1 MLNYKAYNNMKKIF
15 RNLMM
20 LLCALTA
27 LVSCDESGDKIYLD
41 GFEASSLMAS
51 ASDVVLSV
59 DKSKDV
65 VLSLAWQN
73 STLLSSDETKP
84 AGSGVLKTYLQ
95 VSASENFTSEKE
107 YTVTDLS
114 KAFTGADLNAAAK
127 DLGLTPDVSSPL
139 YFRIKSQMGSNLDA
153 AYSNVCQVKVTPY
166 LIDMSYINIL
176 DKGKDQV
183 LTYLYSPN
191 SDGVYSGYMN
201 VSSWLNCWGKE
212 NDGTFWGNIQT
223 GDKPYAVLD
232 NDQSACNIWFPEPAG
247 IYYTVLDTKSEEK
260 LFHATLIQS
269 MKVNGEEMKYDGPN
283 YAWVKVIETTAD
295 NTPISIVADGAEYNK
310 STGDKGTSIVK
321 TLNYTLAD
329 GKMTDSENAG
339 SVNIPTAGTY
349 TVTVKVGEHSQLEY
363 TIVSGDQTTPEPE
376 ASNTLCMFSKDGNT
390 LLAVMNKVS
399 DGVYTCK
406 YKPSS
411 WEKFR
416 FIFVGENKD
425 DKQTWYGADGEQ
437 FKLTSADGAWDIWFG
452 DENGATEFTVTA
464 DLNTM
469 TWEYK

>member
-1 MLNYKAYNNMKKIF
+1 MKKIF

-41 GFEASSLMAS
+41 GFKASDLMAS
-51 ASDVVLSV
+51 ASDVKLSV
-59 DKSKDV
+59 DNTV
-65 VLSLAWQN
+65 RTFVLSLAWQN
-73 STLLSSDETKP
+73 PTLLSSDETKP

-95 VSASENFTSEKE
+95 ISASENFASVKE
-107 YTVTDLS
+107 YSVTDLS

-139 YFRIKSQMGSNLDA
+139 YFRIKSQMGNNLDA

-176 DKGKDQV
+176 NENKDQV
-183 LTYLYSPN
+183 LTKLYSPH

-201 VSSWLNCWGKE
+201 ASSWFHIWGKE
-212 NDGTFWGNIQT
+212 NDGTIWGNVGQD
-223 GDKPYAVLD
+223 GHVYEMD
-232 NDQSACNIWFPEPAG
+232 NTESAWNFWFPGQTG
-247 IYYTVLDTKSEEK
+247 IYYTVVDTKAKEFK
-260 LFHATLIQS
+260 PTYIKAMQL
-269 MKVNGEEMKYDGPN
+269 NGEEMTYDAPN
-283 YAWVKVIETTAD
+283 YAWVKVITTAAD
-295 NTPISIVADGAEYNK
+295 NTPISIVATGAEYSK
-310 STGDKGTSIVK
+310 DTGTEDAAAVVK
-321 TLNYTLAD
+321 TMNYTLAD
-329 GKMTDSENAG
+329 GKMTDAATAG
-339 SVNIPTAGTY
+339 SVNIAKAGTY

-363 TIVSGDQTTPEPE
+363 TIVEGDQTTPEPE
-376 ASNTLCMFSKDGNT
+376 VSNTLCMFSKDGNT

-406 YKPSS
+406 YKPTA
-411 WEKFR
+411 WENFR

-425 DKQTWYGADGEQ
+425 DKQTWYGSDPSDL
-437 FKLTSADGAWDIWFG
+437 FKLSTASDCWDIWFKDDVTG
-452 DENGATEFTVTA
+452 GEVTVTA

-469 TWEYK
+469 TWKYE

>member
-1 MLNYKAYNNMKKIF
+1 MKKIF

-41 GFEASSLMAS
+41 GFKASDLMAS
-51 ASDVVLSV
+51 ASDVKLSV
-59 DKSKDV
+59 DNSKDV

-73 STLLSSDETKP
+73 PTLLSSDETKP

-139 YFRIKSQMGSNLDA
+139 YFRIKSLMGSNLDA

-176 DKGKDQV
+176 KEKTDVDHP

-191 SDGVYSGYMN
+191 EDGIYAGYMN
-201 VSSWLNCWGKE
+201 ASSWLNFWGKE
-212 NDGTFWGNIQT
+212 NDGTVWGNVGQDGHVYEI
-223 GDKPYAVLD
+223 D
-232 NDQSACNIWFPEPAG
+232 NTESAWNFWFPGQTG
-247 IYYTVLDTKSEEK
+247 IYYTVVDTKAKEFK
-260 LFHATLIQS
+260 PTYIKAMQL
-269 MKVNGEEMKYDGPN
+269 NGEDMTYDAPN
-283 YAWVKVIETTAD
+283 YAWTKVITTTAD
-295 NTPISIVADGAEYNK
+295 NTPVSIVATGAQYSK
-310 STGDKGTSIVK
+310 ATGTDDAAAVVK
-321 TLNYTLAD
+321 TMNYTLAD
-329 GKMTDSENAG
+329 GKMTDSETAG
-339 SVNIPTAGTY
+339 SVNIATAGTY
-349 TVTVKVGEHSQLEY
+349 TITVKVGEHSQLEY
-363 TIVSGDQTTPEPE
+363 TIVEGDQTTPEPE

-390 LLAVMNKVS
+390 LLAVMSKVS

-406 YKPSS
+406 YKPTA
-411 WEKFR
+411 WENFR

-425 DKQTWYGADGEQ
+425 DKQTWYGSVPDNLFNLSTAGDC
-437 FKLTSADGAWDIWFG
+437 WDIWFKDDVTG
-452 DENGATEFTVTA
+452 GEVTITA

-469 TWEYK
+469 TWKYE

>member
-1 MLNYKAYNNMKKIF
+1 MKKIF

-41 GFEASSLMAS
+41 GFEASDLMAS
-51 ASDVVLSV
+51 ASDVKLSV
-59 DKSKDV
+59 DNSKDV

-73 STLLSSDETKP
+73 PTLLSSDETKP

-127 DLGLTPDVSSPL
+127 DLGLSPDVSSPL
-139 YFRIKSQMGSNLDA
+139 YFRIKSQMGNNLDA

-176 DKGKDQV
+176 DKDTKEQT

-201 VSSWLNCWGKE
+201 ASSWLNFWGKE
-212 NDGTFWGNIQT
+212 NDGTIWGNVGQD
-223 GDKPYAVLD
+223 GHVYEMD
-232 NDQSACNIWFPEPAG
+232 NTESAWSFWFPGQAG
-247 IYYTVLDTKSEEK
+247 IYYAVIDTKAKEFK
-260 LFHATLIQS
+260 PTLLKSFQL
-269 MKVNGEEMKYDGPN
+269 NGEDMTYDAPN
-283 YAWVKVIETTAD
+283 YAWTKVITTTAD
-295 NTPISIVADGAEYNK
+295 NTPVSIVATGAEYSK
-310 STGDKGTSIVK
+310 ATGTEDAAAVVK
-321 TLNYTLAD
+321 TMNYTLAD
-329 GKMTDSENAG
+329 GKMTDSESAG
-339 SVNIPTAGTY
+339 SVIIPSAGTY
-349 TVTVKVGEHSQLEY
+349 TITVKVGEHSQLEY
-363 TIVSGDQTTPEPE
+363 TIVEGDQTTPEPE
-376 ASNTLCMFSKDGNT
+376 ASNTLCMFSENGNT

-406 YKPSS
+406 YKPTS
-411 WEKFR
+411 WENFY
-416 FIFVGENKD
+416 FIYVGENKD
-425 DKQTWYGADGEQ
+425 DKKTWYGADGEQ
-437 FKLTSADGAWDIWFG
+437 FKLTSGDGAWDIWFG
-452 DENGATEFTVTA
+452 DENGETEFTVTA

-469 TWEYK
+469 TWKYE

>member
-1 MLNYKAYNNMKKIF
+1 MKKIF

-27 LVSCDESGDKIYLD
+27 LVSCDESGDKIDLD
-41 GFEASSLMAS
+41 GFKASDLMAS
-51 ASDVVLSV
+51 ASDVKLSV
-59 DKSKDV
+59 DNSKDV

-73 STLLSSDETKP
+73 PTLLSSDETKP

-127 DLGLTPDVSSPL
+127 DLGLSPDVSSPL
-139 YFRIKSQMGSNLDA
+139 YFRIKSQMGNNLDA

-176 DKGKDQV
+176 DKDTKEQT

-201 VSSWLNCWGKE
+201 ASSWLNFWGKE
-212 NDGTFWGNIQT
+212 NDGTIWGNVGQD
-223 GDKPYAVLD
+223 GHVYEMD
-232 NDQSACNIWFPEPAG
+232 NTESAWSFWFPGQAG
-247 IYYTVLDTKSEEK
+247 IYYAVIDTKAKEFK
-260 LFHATLIQS
+260 PTLLKSFQL
-269 MKVNGEEMKYDGPN
+269 NGEDMTYDAPN
-283 YAWVKVIETTAD
+283 YAWTKVITTTAD
-295 NTPISIVADGAEYNK
+295 NTPVSIVATGAEYSK
-310 STGDKGTSIVK
+310 ATGTEDAAAVVK
-321 TLNYTLAD
+321 TMNYTLAD
-329 GKMTDSENAG
+329 GKMTDSESAG
-339 SVNIPTAGTY
+339 SVIIPSAGTY
-349 TVTVKVGEHSQLEY
+349 TITVKVGEHSQLEY
-363 TIVSGDQTTPEPE
+363 TIVEGDQTTPEPE
-376 ASNTLCMFSKDGNT
+376 ASNTLCMFSENGNT

-406 YKPSS
+406 YKPTS
-411 WEKFR
+411 WENFR

-437 FKLTSADGAWDIWFG
+437 FKLTSGDGAWDIWFS
-452 DENGATEFTVTA
+452 DENGETEFTVTA

-469 TWEYK
+469 TWKYE

>member
-1 MLNYKAYNNMKKIF
+1 MQITMKKIF

-73 STLLSSDETKP
+73 PTLLSSDETKP
-84 AGSGVLKTYLQ
+84 AGNGVLKTYLQ
-95 VSASENFTSEKE
+95 ASASVDFASVKE

-127 DLGLTPDVSSPL
+127 DLGLSPDVSSPL

-176 DKGKDQV
+176 DKDKDQV

-260 LFHATLIQS
+260 LFHATLIKS

-283 YAWVKVIETTAD
+283 YAWVGVVTTTAD

-310 STGDKGTSIVK
+310 STGDKGTPIAK

-339 SVNIPTAGTY
+339 SVNIAKAGTY
-349 TVTVKVGEHSQLEY
+349 TVIVKVGEHSQLEY

-406 YKPSS
+406 YKPTS
-411 WEKFR
+411 WENFR

-425 DKQTWYGADGEQ
+425 DKKTWYGADGEQ
-437 FKLTSADGAWDIWFG
+437 FKLTSGDGAWDIWFG

-469 TWEYK
+469 TWKYE

>member
-1 MLNYKAYNNMKKIF
+1 MKKIF

-41 GFEASSLMAS
+41 GFKASDLMAS
-51 ASDVVLSV
+51 ASDVKLSV
-59 DKSKDV
+59 DNSKDV

-73 STLLSSDETKP
+73 PTLLSSDETKP

-95 VSASENFTSEKE
+95 ASASEDFASVKE

-127 DLGLTPDVSSPL
+127 DLGLSPDVSSPL

-153 AYSNVCQVKVTPY
+153 AYSNVCQVNVTPY

-176 DKGKDQV
+176 NKGKDQV

-201 VSSWLNCWGKE
+201 VSSWLNCWGRE

-232 NDQSACNIWFPEPAG
+232 NAQSACNIWFPKPAG

-260 LFHATLIQS
+260 LFHATLIKS

-310 STGDKGTSIVK
+310 STGDKETHIAK
-321 TLNYTLAD
+321 TMNYTLAD
-329 GKMTDSENAG
+329 GKMTDSESAG
-339 SVNIPTAGTY
+339 SVNIAKAGIY

-363 TIVSGDQTTPEPE
+363 TIVEGDQTTPEPE
-376 ASNTLCMFSKDGNT
+376 ASNTLCMFSTDGNT
-390 LLAVMNKVS
+390 LLSVMNKVS

-406 YKPSS
+406 YKPTSY
-411 WEKFR
+411 ENFR

-425 DKQTWYGADGEQ
+425 DKKTWYGADGEQ
-437 FKLTSADGAWDIWFG
+437 FKLTSGDGAWNIWFG
-452 DENGATEFTVTA
+452 DENGETEFKVTA

-469 TWEYK
+469 TWKYE

>member
-1 MLNYKAYNNMKKIF
+1 MKKIF

-41 GFEASSLMAS
+41 GFKASELMAS
-51 ASDVVLSV
+51 ASDVKLSV
-59 DKSKDV
+59 DNSKDV

-73 STLLSSDETKP
+73 PTLLSSDETKP

-139 YFRIKSQMGSNLDA
+139 YFRIKSLMGSNLDA
-153 AYSNVCQVKVTPY
+153 AYSNACQVKVTPY

-176 DKGKDQV
+176 NENKDQV
-183 LTYLYSPN
+183 LTKLYSPN

-201 VSSWLNCWGKE
+201 ASSWFHIWGKE
-212 NDGTFWGNIQT
+212 NDGTIWGNVGQD
-223 GDKPYAVLD
+223 GHVYEMD
-232 NDQSACNIWFPEPAG
+232 NTESAWNIWFPGQTG
-247 IYYTVLDTKSEEK
+247 IYYTVLDTKAKELK
-260 LFHATLIQS
+260 PTYIKS
-269 MKVNGEEMKYDGPN
+269 MQLNGEDMTYDAPN
-283 YAWVKVIETTAD
+283 YAWTKVITTTAD
-295 NTPISIVADGAEYNK
+295 NTPVSIVATGAEYSK
-310 STGDKGTSIVK
+310 ATATDDAAAVVK
-321 TLNYTLAD
+321 TMNYTLAD
-329 GKMTDSENAG
+329 GKMTDAATAG
-339 SVNIPTAGTY
+339 SVNIAKAGTY
-349 TVTVKVGEHSQLEY
+349 TIIVKVGENSNLTYSIE
-363 TIVSGDQTTPEPE
+363 SGNQTAPEPE
-376 ASNTLCMFSKDGNT
+376 ASNTLCMFSKDGKT

-406 YKPSS
+406 YKPTS
-411 WEKFR
+411 WENFR
-416 FIFVGENKD
+416 FIFVGENKE
-425 DKQTWYGADGEQ
+425 DKQTWYGANGEQ
-437 FKLTSADGAWDIWFG
+437 FKLTSGDGAWDIWFG
-452 DENGATEFTVTA
+452 DENGETEFTVTA

-469 TWEYK
+469 TWKYE

>member
-1 MLNYKAYNNMKKIF
+1 MKKIF

-41 GFEASSLMAS
+41 GFKASDLMAS
-51 ASDVVLSV
+51 ASDVKLSV
-59 DKSKDV
+59 DNSKDV

-73 STLLSSDETKP
+73 PTLLSSDETKP

-127 DLGLTPDVSSPL
+127 DLGLSPDVSSPL
-139 YFRIKSQMGSNLDA
+139 YFRIKSQMGANLDA

-176 DKGKDQV
+176 NKGKDQV

-232 NDQSACNIWFPEPAG
+232 NAQSACNIWFPEPAG
-247 IYYTVLDTKSEEK
+247 IYYTVLDTKLEEK
-260 LFHATLIQS
+260 LFHATLIKS

-310 STGDKGTSIVK
+310 STGDKGTPIAK
-321 TLNYTLAD
+321 TMNYTLAD
-329 GKMTDSENAG
+329 GKMTDSKNAG
-339 SVNIPTAGTY
+339 SVIIPSAGTY
-349 TVTVKVGEHSQLEY
+349 TITVKVGEHSQLEY
-363 TIVSGDQTTPEPE
+363 TIVEGDQTAPEPE

-390 LLAVMNKVS
+390 LLAVMSKVS

-406 YKPSS
+406 YKPTA
-411 WEKFR
+411 WENFR
-416 FIFVGENKD
+416 FIYVGENKD
-425 DKQTWYGADGEQ
+425 DKQTWYGSVPDNLFNLSTAGDC
-437 FKLTSADGAWDIWFG
+437 WDIWFKDDVTG
-452 DENGATEFTVTA
+452 GEVTVTA

-469 TWEYK
+469 TWKYE

>member
-1 MLNYKAYNNMKKIF
+1 MKKIF

-41 GFEASSLMAS
+41 GFKASDLMAS
-51 ASDVVLSV
+51 ASDVKLSV

-73 STLLSSDETKP
+73 PTLLSSDETKP

-95 VSASENFTSEKE
+95 ASASEDFASVKE

-114 KAFTGADLNAAAK
+114 KAFTGADLNSLAK
-127 DLGLTPDVSSPL
+127 DLGTTPGQSAPL
-139 YFRIKSQMGSNLDA
+139 YFRIKSQMGANLDA

-176 DKGKDQV
+176 DKDTKEQT

-191 SDGVYSGYMN
+191 SDGIYSGYMN
-201 VSSWLNCWGKE
+201 VSSWLNFWGKE
-212 NDGTFWGNIQT
+212 NDGTIWGNVGQD
-223 GDKPYAVLD
+223 GHVYEMD
-232 NDQSACNIWFPEPAG
+232 NTESAWSFWFPGQAG
-247 IYYTVLDTKSEEK
+247 IYYAVIDTKAKEFK
-260 LFHATLIQS
+260 PTLLKSFQL
-269 MKVNGEEMKYDGPN
+269 NGEDMTYDAPN
-283 YAWVKVIETTAD
+283 YAWTKVITTTAD
-295 NTPISIVADGAEYNK
+295 NTPVSIVATGAEYSK
-310 STGDKGTSIVK
+310 ATGTEDAAAVVK
-321 TLNYTLAD
+321 TMNYTLAD

-339 SVNIPTAGTY
+339 SVNIAKAGTY
-349 TVTVKVGEHSQLEY
+349 TITVKVGEHSQLEY
-363 TIVSGDQTTPEPE
+363 TIVEGDQTTPEPE

-390 LLAVMNKVS
+390 LLAVMSKVS

-406 YKPSS
+406 YKPTA
-411 WEKFR
+411 WENFR
-416 FIFVGENKD
+416 FIYVGENKD
-425 DKQTWYGADGEQ
+425 DKQTWYGSVPDNLFNLSTAGDC
-437 FKLTSADGAWDIWFG
+437 WNIWFKDDVTG
-452 DENGATEFTVTA
+452 GEVTVTA

-469 TWEYK
+469 TWKYEYE

>member
-1 MLNYKAYNNMKKIF
+1 MKKIF

-41 GFEASSLMAS
+41 GFEASDLMAS

-73 STLLSSDETKP
+73 PTLLSSDETKP

-127 DLGLTPDVSSPL
+127 DLGLSPDVSSPL
-139 YFRIKSQMGSNLDA
+139 YFRIKSQMGANLDA

-176 DKGKDQV
+176 NENKDQV
-183 LTYLYSPN
+183 LTKLYSPH

-201 VSSWLNCWGKE
+201 ASSWFHIWGKE
-212 NDGTFWGNIQT
+212 NDGTIWGNVGQD
-223 GDKPYAVLD
+223 GHVYEMD
-232 NDQSACNIWFPEPAG
+232 NTESAWNFWFPGQTG
-247 IYYTVLDTKSEEK
+247 IYYTVVDTKAKEFK
-260 LFHATLIQS
+260 PTYIKAMQL
-269 MKVNGEEMKYDGPN
+269 NGEEMTYDAPT
-283 YAWVKVIETTAD
+283 YAWVKVITTTAD
-295 NTPISIVADGAEYNK
+295 NTPINIVATGAEYSK
-310 STGDKGTSIVK
+310 ATATDDAAAVVK
-321 TLNYTLAD
+321 TMNYTLAD
-329 GKMTDSENAG
+329 GKMTDAATAG
-339 SVNIPTAGTY
+339 SVNIAKAGTY
-349 TVTVKVGEHSQLEY
+349 TITVKVGENSDLTYSIE
-363 TIVSGDQTTPEPE
+363 SGNQTAPEPE
-376 ASNTLCMFSKDGNT
+376 ASNTLCMFSKDGNN

-406 YKPSS
+406 YKPSA
-411 WEKFR
+411 WENFR

-425 DKQTWYGADGEQ
+425 DKQTWYGSDPSDL
-437 FKLTSADGAWDIWFG
+437 FKLSTVSDCWDIWFKDDVTG
-452 DENGATEFTVTA
+452 GEVTVTA
-464 DLNTM
+464 DINAM
-469 TWEYK
+469 TWKYE

>member
-1 MLNYKAYNNMKKIF
+1 MKKIF

-41 GFEASSLMAS
+41 GFEASGLMAS
-51 ASDVVLSV
+51 ASDVKLSV
-59 DKSKDV
+59 DNSKDV

-73 STLLSSDETKP
+73 PTLLSSDETKP

-95 VSASENFTSEKE
+95 ASASEDFASAKE

-114 KAFTGADLNAAAK
+114 KAFTGADLNATAK
-127 DLGLTPDVSSPL
+127 DLGLTPDVSSSL
-139 YFRIKSQMGSNLDA
+139 YFRIKSQMGSNLDFL
-153 AYSNVCQVKVTPY
+153 YSNVCQVKVTPY

-176 DKGKDQV
+176 NKGKDQV

-212 NDGTFWGNIQT
+212 NDGTLWGNNDT

-232 NDQSACNIWFPEPAG
+232 KTETHCNIWFPEPAG

-260 LFHATLIQS
+260 LFHATLIKS
-269 MKVNGEEMKYDGPN
+269 MKVNGEEMKYDTPN

-310 STGDKGTSIVK
+310 STGDKGTPIAK
-321 TLNYTLAD
+321 IMNYTLAD
-329 GKMTDSENAG
+329 GKMTDSESAG
-339 SVNIPTAGTY
+339 SVNIAKAGTY
-349 TVTVKVGEHSQLEY
+349 TITVKVGEHSQLEY
-363 TIVSGDQTTPEPE
+363 TIVEGDQTSPEPE
-376 ASNTLCMFSKDGNT
+376 ASNTLCIFSKDGNT

-411 WEKFR
+411 WEQFR
-416 FIFVGENKD
+416 FIYVGENKD

-469 TWEYK
+469 TWKYE

>member
-1 MLNYKAYNNMKKIF
+1 MKKIF

-27 LVSCDESGDKIYLD
+27 LVSCDESGDKIDLD
-41 GFEASSLMAS
+41 GFKASDLMAS
-51 ASDVVLSV
+51 ASDVKLSV
-59 DKSKDV
+59 DNSKDV

-73 STLLSSDETKP
+73 PTLLSSDETKP

-127 DLGLTPDVSSPL
+127 DLGLSPDVSSPL
-139 YFRIKSQMGSNLDA
+139 YFRIKSQMGNNLDA

-176 DKGKDQV
+176 DKDTKEQT

-201 VSSWLNCWGKE
+201 ASSWLNFWGKE
-212 NDGTFWGNIQT
+212 NDGTIWGNVGQD
-223 GDKPYAVLD
+223 GHVYEMD
-232 NDQSACNIWFPEPAG
+232 NTESAWSFWFPGQAG
-247 IYYTVLDTKSEEK
+247 IYYAVIDTKAKEFK
-260 LFHATLIQS
+260 PTLLKSFQL
-269 MKVNGEEMKYDGPN
+269 NGEDMTYDAPN
-283 YAWVKVIETTAD
+283 YAWTKVITTTAD
-295 NTPISIVADGAEYNK
+295 NTPVSIVATGAEYSK
-310 STGDKGTSIVK
+310 ATGTEDAAAVVK
-321 TLNYTLAD
+321 TMNYTLAD
-329 GKMTDSENAG
+329 GKMTDSESAG
-339 SVNIPTAGTY
+339 SVIIPSAGTY
-349 TVTVKVGEHSQLEY
+349 TITVKVGEHSQLEY
-363 TIVSGDQTTPEPE
+363 TIVEGDQTTPEPE
-376 ASNTLCMFSKDGNT
+376 ASNTLCMFSENGNT

-406 YKPSS
+406 YKPTS
-411 WEKFR
+411 WENFY
-416 FIFVGENKD
+416 FIYVGENKD
-425 DKQTWYGADGEQ
+425 DKKTWYGADGEQ
-437 FKLTSADGAWDIWFG
+437 FKLTSGDGAWKIWFG
-452 DENGATEFTVTA
+452 DENGETEFTVTA

-469 TWEYK
+469 TWKYE

>member
-1 MLNYKAYNNMKKIF
+1 MKKIF
-15 RNLMM
+15 RNLMV

-41 GFEASSLMAS
+41 GFEASGLMAS

-73 STLLSSDETKP
+73 PTLLSSDETKP

-95 VSASENFTSEKE
+95 ASASENFASVKE
-107 YTVTDLS
+107 YSVTALS

-127 DLGLTPDVSSPL
+127 DLGLTPDVSSSL
-139 YFRIKSQMGSNLDA
+139 YFRIKSQMGSNLDSL
-153 AYSNVCQVKVTPY
+153 YSNVCQVKVTPY

-176 DKGKDQV
+176 NASKEQV

-191 SDGVYSGYMN
+191 SDGIYSGYMN
-201 VSSWLNCWGKE
+201 ASSWFNIWGKE
-212 NDGTFWGNIQT
+212 NDGSIWGNVGQQNH
-223 GDKPYAVLD
+223 DYEMD
-232 NDQSACNIWFPEPAG
+232 NSESAWNFWFPGQTG
-247 IYYTVLDTKSEEK
+247 IYYTVLDTKAK
-260 LFHATLIQS
+260 DFKPTYIKS
-269 MKVNGEEMKYDGPN
+269 MQLNGEDMTYDAPN
-283 YAWVKVIETTAD
+283 YAWTKVITTTAD
-295 NTPISIVADGAEYNK
+295 NTPISIVATGAEYSKN
-310 STGDKGTSIVK
+310 TGTDDAAAVEK

-329 GKMTDSENAG
+329 GKMTDSESAG
-339 SVNIPTAGTY
+339 SVNIATAGTY

-376 ASNTLCMFSKDGNT
+376 VSNTLCMFSKDGNT
-390 LLAVMNKVS
+390 LLAVMDKVS

-406 YKPSS
+406 YKPTA
-411 WEKFR
+411 WEGFM
-416 FIFVGENKD
+416 FIYVGNNKN
-425 DKQTWYGADGEQ
+425 DKQTWYGCEPSDGKLFNLSTADGKWSPW
-437 FKLTSADGAWDIWFG
+437 FKDDVTGG
-452 DENGATEFTVTA
+452 EVTVTA

-469 TWEYK
+469 TWTYK

>member
-1 MLNYKAYNNMKKIF
+1 MKKIF

-41 GFEASSLMAS
+41 GFKASDLMAS

-59 DKSKDV
+59 DNSKDV

-73 STLLSSDETKP
+73 PSLLSSDETKP

-127 DLGLTPDVSSPL
+127 DLGLSPDVSSPL
-139 YFRIKSQMGSNLDA
+139 YFRIKSLMGSNLDA

-176 DKGKDQV
+176 NEKKDQV
-183 LTYLYSPN
+183 LTKLYSPN

-201 VSSWLNCWGKE
+201 ASSWFHIWGKE
-212 NDGTFWGNIQT
+212 NDGTIWGNVGQD
-223 GDKPYAVLD
+223 GHVYEMD
-232 NDQSACNIWFPEPAG
+232 NTESAWNIWFPGQTG
-247 IYYTVLDTKSEEK
+247 IYYTVLDTKAKELK
-260 LFHATLIQS
+260 PTYIKS
-269 MKVNGEEMKYDGPN
+269 MQLNGEDMTYDAPN
-283 YAWVKVIETTAD
+283 YAWTKVITTTAD
-295 NTPISIVADGAEYNK
+295 NTPVSIVATGAEYSK
-310 STGDKGTSIVK
+310 ATGTEDAAAVEK

-329 GKMTDSENAG
+329 GKMTDAATAG
-339 SVNIPTAGTY
+339 SVNIAKAGTY
-349 TVTVKVGEHSQLEY
+349 TITVKVGEHSQLEY

-376 ASNTLCMFSKDGNT
+376 ASNTLCMFSKDANT

-406 YKPSS
+406 YKPTA
-411 WEKFR
+411 WEGFM
-416 FIFVGENKD
+416 FIYVEANKD
-425 DKQTWYGADGEQ
+425 DKQTWYGCEPSNDKMFNLSTADDKWNPWFKDDVTGGEV
-437 FKLTSADGAWDIWFG
+437 
-452 DENGATEFTVTA
+452 TVTA

-469 TWEYK
+469 TWKYE

>member
-1 MLNYKAYNNMKKIF
+1 MQITMKKIF

-41 GFEASSLMAS
+41 GFKASDLMAS
-51 ASDVVLSV
+51 ASDVKLSV
-59 DKSKDV
+59 DNSKDV

-73 STLLSSDETKP
+73 PTLLSSDETKP

-127 DLGLTPDVSSPL
+127 DLGLSPDVSSPL

-176 DKGKDQV
+176 KEKTDVDHP

-191 SDGVYSGYMN
+191 EDGIYAGYMN
-201 VSSWLNCWGKE
+201 ASSWLNFWGKE
-212 NDGTFWGNIQT
+212 NDGTIWGNVGQD
-223 GDKPYAVLD
+223 GHVYEMD
-232 NDQSACNIWFPEPAG
+232 NTESAWNFWFPGQTG
-247 IYYTVLDTKSEEK
+247 IYYTVVDTKAKEFK
-260 LFHATLIQS
+260 PTYIKAMQL
-269 MKVNGEEMKYDGPN
+269 NGEDMTYDAPN
-283 YAWVKVIETTAD
+283 YAWTKVITTTAD
-295 NTPISIVADGAEYNK
+295 NTPVSIVATGAQYSK
-310 STGDKGTSIVK
+310 ATGTDDAAAVVK
-321 TLNYTLAD
+321 TMNYTLAD
-329 GKMTDSENAG
+329 GKMTDSETAG
-339 SVNIPTAGTY
+339 SVNIATAGTY
-349 TVTVKVGEHSQLEY
+349 TITVKVGEHSQLEY
-363 TIVSGDQTTPEPE
+363 TIVEGDQTTPEPE
-376 ASNTLCMFSKDGNT
+376 ASNTLCIFSEDGNT

-406 YKPSS
+406 YKPTS
-411 WEKFR
+411 WENFY
-416 FIFVGENKD
+416 FIYVGENKD
-425 DKQTWYGADGEQ
+425 DKKIWYGADGEQ
-437 FKLTSADGAWDIWFG
+437 FKLTSGDGAWKIWFG
-452 DENGATEFTVTA
+452 DENGETEFTVTA

-469 TWEYK
+469 TWKYE

>member
-1 MLNYKAYNNMKKIF
+1 MKKIF

-41 GFEASSLMAS
+41 GFKASDLMAS
-51 ASDVVLSV
+51 ASDVKLSV

-73 STLLSSDETKP
+73 PTLLSSDETKP

-127 DLGLTPDVSSPL
+127 DLGLSPDVSSPL
-139 YFRIKSQMGSNLDA
+139 YFRIKSQMGANLDA

-176 DKGKDQV
+176 NKGKDQV

-232 NDQSACNIWFPEPAG
+232 NAQSACNIWFPEPAG

-260 LFHATLIQS
+260 LFHATLIKS

-310 STGDKGTSIVK
+310 STGDKGTHIAK
-321 TLNYTLAD
+321 TMNYTLAD
-329 GKMTDSENAG
+329 GKMTDSESAG
-339 SVNIPTAGTY
+339 SVNIAKAGIY

-363 TIVSGDQTTPEPE
+363 TIVEGDQTTPEPE
-376 ASNTLCMFSKDGNT
+376 ASNTLCMFSTDGNT
-390 LLAVMNKVS
+390 LLSVMNKVS

-406 YKPSS
+406 YKPTSY
-411 WEKFR
+411 ENFR

-425 DKQTWYGADGEQ
+425 DKKTWYGADGEQ
-437 FKLTSADGAWDIWFG
+437 FKLTSGDGAWNIWFG
-452 DENGATEFTVTA
+452 DENGETEFKVTA

-469 TWEYK
+469 TWKYE

>member
-1 MLNYKAYNNMKKIF
+1 MKKIF

-41 GFEASSLMAS
+41 GFKASDLMAS
-51 ASDVVLSV
+51 ASDVKLSV

-73 STLLSSDETKP
+73 PTLLSSDETKP

-127 DLGLTPDVSSPL
+127 DLGLSPDVSSPL

-176 DKGKDQV
+176 NEKKDQV
-183 LTYLYSPN
+183 LTKLYSPN

-201 VSSWLNCWGKE
+201 ASSWFHIWGKE
-212 NDGTFWGNIQT
+212 NDGTIWGNVGQE
-223 GDKPYAVLD
+223 GHVYEMD
-232 NDQSACNIWFPEPAG
+232 NTESAWNIWFPGQTG
-247 IYYTVLDTKSEEK
+247 IYYTVLDTKAKELK
-260 LFHATLIQS
+260 PTYIKS
-269 MKVNGEEMKYDGPN
+269 MQLNGEDMTYDALN
-283 YAWVKVIETTAD
+283 YAWTKVITTTAD
-295 NTPISIVADGAEYNK
+295 NTPVSIVATGAEYSK
-310 STGDKGTSIVK
+310 ATGTEDAAVVEK

-349 TVTVKVGEHSQLEY
+349 TITVKVGDKSDLTY
-363 TIVSGDQTTPEPE
+363 SIVSGDQTTPKPTI
-376 ASNTLCMFSKDGNT
+376 SNTIGMFSKDGST
-390 LLAVMNKVS
+390 LYATFIKVS
-399 DGVYTCK
+399 EGVYTCT
-406 YKPSS
+406 YDLSNLYDM
-411 WEKFR
+411 R
-416 FIFVGENKD
+416 FYFIGDDID
-425 DKQTWYGADGEQ
+425 DKRVCYGSVPNSQ
-437 FKLTSADGAWDIWFG
+437 FSLYKEEDDSNRQGWDIWFNE
-452 DENGATEFTVTA
+452 DAKSMESAKITV

-469 TWEYK
+469 TWKYE

>member
-1 MLNYKAYNNMKKIF
+1 MKKIF

-73 STLLSSDETKP
+73 PTLLSSDETKP
-84 AGSGVLKTYLQ
+84 AGNGVLKTYLQ
-95 VSASENFTSEKE
+95 ASASENFASVKE
-107 YTVTDLS
+107 FSVTALS

-127 DLGLTPDVSSPL
+127 DLGLTPDVSSSL
-139 YFRIKSQMGSNLDA
+139 YFRIKSQMGSNLDSL
-153 AYSNVCQVKVTPY
+153 YSNVCQVKVTPY

-176 DKGKDQV
+176 NENKEQV
-183 LTYLYSPN
+183 LTKLYSPN
-191 SDGVYSGYMN
+191 SDGIYSGYMN
-201 VSSWLNCWGKE
+201 ASSWFHIWGKE
-212 NDGTFWGNIQT
+212 NDGSIWGNVGQQNH
-223 GDKPYAVLD
+223 DYEMD
-232 NDQSACNIWFPEPAG
+232 NSESAWNFWFPGQTG
-247 IYYTVLDTKSEEK
+247 IYYTVLDTKAK
-260 LFHATLIQS
+260 DFKPTYIKS
-269 MKVNGEEMKYDGPN
+269 MQLNGEDMTYDAPN
-283 YAWVKVIETTAD
+283 YAWTKVITTTAD
-295 NTPISIVADGAEYNK
+295 NTPVSIVATGAEYSK
-310 STGDKGTSIVK
+310 ATGTDDAAAAVK
-321 TLNYTLAD
+321 TMNYTLAD
-329 GKMTDSENAG
+329 GKMTDAATAG
-339 SVNIPTAGTY
+339 SVNIATAGTY

-411 WEKFR
+411 WEQFR
-416 FIFVGENKD
+416 FIYVGENKD

-469 TWEYK
+469 TWKYE

>member
-1 MLNYKAYNNMKKIF
+1 MKKIF

-73 STLLSSDETKP
+73 PTLLSSDETKP

-95 VSASENFTSEKE
+95 ASASEDFASVKE

-127 DLGLTPDVSSPL
+127 DLGLSPDVSSPL

-201 VSSWLNCWGKE
+201 VSSWLNCWAME

-232 NDQSACNIWFPEPAG
+232 NAQSACNIWFPEPAG